1 MDISINNKKKK
12 SIIGIVVLFLFFYSA
27 IVYSYTNENNAT
39 MEEALINQL
48 PTATS
53 CPGYQN
59 ISNKPFSILA
69 CFAATLGNNRTNQT
83 LIRDAYRQFHALN
96 WPVDGDTIGLPNYTV
111 KSAEQADTFPVW
123 QSWPTN
129 HQVKHSDISN
139 WDENAFTIPASCGY
153 LFEQTSPGKGSKYTA
168 FIKQYPAV
176 PRGPKIEVLT
186 NAVNPQDD
194 TVVDIYAQAVR
205 YQVYMNKPAFEFSK
219 GLSASLTD
227 DVNYPVANEAFE
239 QDRNTQSAVRGAIF
253 IKAAWKILQPEEFD
267 HYHKSFAVVTSETA
281 GGVEKCE
288 LNVVGLSAMHIV
300 NKNNPKNSGTTGANP
315 DQANKWSWA
324 TYEFVGNAP
333 SYTFTE
339 DGIEE
344 LTENSIKPVLGDSWA
359 FFKQDWTGLR
369 EMCVNEK
376 GLWQQDLSSCPIN
389 KNGCEKGKSCEKS
402 TIVLHPSEQD
412 INNLTSYNNATM
424 RELKNSVWKNYR
436 IINNQWADMGYVKP
450 EKLENPILEAFSKKR
465 TSCSGCHKNANKTQ
479 FNDFIFS
486 TGIKDAFTGTKI
498 NLSTLL

>member
-1 MDISINNKKKK
+1 MDVLINDKKKQL
-12 SIIGIVVLFLFFYSA
+12 IIGAVVLLLCFYSA
-27 IVYSYTNENNAT
+27 IANSYTNDNNMT
-39 MEEALINQL
+39 TNDALINQL
-48 PTATS
+48 PTTAS

-96 WPVDGDTIGLPNYTV
+96 WPVDGDTIGLPNYAL
-111 KSAEQADTFPVW
+111 KSSEQADTFPVW
-123 QSWPTN
+123 QSWPTT
-129 HQVKHSDISN
+129 HQVKYTDINN
-139 WDENAFTIPASCGY
+139 WDENDFTIPASCGY
-153 LFEQTSPGKGSKYTA
+153 LFEKTSQGKGSKYTA
-168 FIKQYPAV
+168 FIKQYPTV

-186 NAVNPQDD
+186 NAVNPQNDI
-194 TVVDIYAQAVR
+194 VVDINAQAVR

-219 GLSASLTD
+219 GLSSSVTD
-227 DVNYPVANEAFE
+227 DINYPVAKGVSE
-239 QDRNTQSAVRGAIF
+239 QYGITQSAVRGAIF
-253 IKAAWKILQPEEFD
+253 IKAAWKVLQPEEFAN
-267 HYHKSFAVVTSETA
+267 YHKSFAVVTSETA
-281 GGVEKCE
+281 DGMEICE

-300 NKNNPKNSGTTGANP
+300 NKNNPKNIGSPGSSANET
-315 DQANKWSWA
+315 NKWSWA

-333 SYTFTE
+333 SYTFTG

-344 LTENSIKPVLGDSWA
+344 LTENSIKPTLGNSWA

-369 EMCVNEK
+369 KMCVNEK
-376 GLWQQDLSSCPIN
+376 GLWQQNLSSCPIN
-389 KNGCEKGKSCEKS
+389 KNGCGKEEPCEKS

-412 INNLTSYNNATM
+412 VKNLTSYNNATM

-436 IINNQWADMGYVKP
+436 IINNQWSDMGYVKP

-465 TSCSGCHKNANKTQ
+465 TSCSGCHKRANKAK

-486 TGIKDAFTGTKI
+486 ARIKDVFTGTKI
-498 NLSTLL
+498 NLSK